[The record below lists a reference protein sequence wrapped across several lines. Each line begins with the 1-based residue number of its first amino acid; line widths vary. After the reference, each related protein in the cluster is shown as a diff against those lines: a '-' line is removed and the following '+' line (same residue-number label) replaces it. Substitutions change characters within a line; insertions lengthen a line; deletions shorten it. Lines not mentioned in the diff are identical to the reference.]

1 MTGNWVAVASADH
14 VRRGLAS
21 GIMQV
26 CHGKVSPLRRIEPGD
41 RIAYY
46 SPTIAFRG
54 KAKCQAFTALGI
66 VGDGEP
72 YQVEMAESFC
82 PFRRDVN
89 WLPTRSAPIA
99 PLLET
104 LDFASGK
111 RNWGYQLRFG
121 FFAVS
126 DHDMRVIAAAMGV
139 EQLAMPG
146 DETLSAHWG
155 ERVRATASG

>member
-1 MTGNWVAVASADH
+1 MTGNWIAVASADH
-14 VRRGLAS
+14 VRRGLGS

-26 CHGKVSPLRRIEPGD
+26 CHGKVSPLRRVQPGD

-46 SPTIAFRG
+46 SPTLVFRG
-54 KAKCQAFTALGI
+54 KAKCQAFTALG
-66 VGDGEP
+66 VVRGGEA
-72 YQVEMAESFC
+72 YQVDMGEGFC
-82 PFRRDVN
+82 PFRRDVE

-104 LDFASGK
+104 LDFAAGK

-121 FFAVS
+121 LFAVS

-139 EQLAMPG
+139 ERLAMAS
-146 DETLSAHWG
+146 SARG
-155 ERVRATASG
+155 EAAVAA